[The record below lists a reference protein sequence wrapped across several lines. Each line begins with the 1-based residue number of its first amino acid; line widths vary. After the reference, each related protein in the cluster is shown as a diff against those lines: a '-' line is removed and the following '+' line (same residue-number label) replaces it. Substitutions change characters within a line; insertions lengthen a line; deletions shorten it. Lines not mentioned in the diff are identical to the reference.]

1 MRKTTYIAKIF
12 IACCLSIAVSCTSNK
27 TSENKNI
34 QENKS
39 DTSAVS
45 ETESPDSELEVL
57 DGWLKYD
64 TDQQIIIDKLGLPE
78 KKDKE
83 EYWGATGNYVQTWYY
98 SILGIELDMESDE
111 KGDLKKTRNITIK
124 SPCKF
129 KTSKG
134 IGIGSD
140 SKLIKE
146 TYSKLIDT
154 TQSDSNY
161 IVVGTIYWGTI
172 FNLKN
177 NIVESIFIGAAAD

>member
-1 MRKTTYIAKIF
+1 MQMKTNFTKIIF
-12 IACCLSIAVSCTSNK
+12 ISCLSVAVSCTSNK
-27 TSENKNI
+27 TSDNNNFQKNKPD
-34 QENKS
+34 S
-39 DTSAVS
+39 SVVS

-57 DGWLKYD
+57 DGWLKCK
-64 TDQQIIIDKLGLPE
+64 TDQQTIINKLGLPE

-83 EYWGATGNYVQTWYY
+83 EYWGATGNYAQTWYY
-98 SILGIELDMESDE
+98 TSLGIELDMESDK

-124 SPCKF
+124 SPCKY

-154 TQSDSNY
+154 TQYDSNC

-177 NIVESIFIGAAAD
+177 NLVNSIFIGAYAE